1 MLTYSLNR
9 ELIASIWSLPS
20 LQTDCTKIMLRY
32 FYWTIDIGKKDRHTM
47 HCLLVTLQN
56 VNTIVKSAFKTWA
69 YYIILKTERFYSTNF
84 SGLHS
89 LLKTLFKFGKLLTNL
104 CISNGCAWEG
114 KLSNCRE
121 KKNVKKG
128 RYFSI

>member
-20 LQTDCTKIMLRY
+20 LQTDCTKIMLIY

-89 LLKTLFKFGKLLTNL
+89 LLKTFSNL
-104 CISNGCAWEG
+104 ENYWQICDISNGCAWEG
-114 KLSNCRE
+114 KLSNCKE